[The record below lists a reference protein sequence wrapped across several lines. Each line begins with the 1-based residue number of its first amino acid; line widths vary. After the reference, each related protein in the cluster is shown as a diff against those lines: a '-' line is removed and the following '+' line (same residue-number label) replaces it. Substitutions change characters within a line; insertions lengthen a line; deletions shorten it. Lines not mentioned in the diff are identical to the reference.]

1 MVFGLSILLFA
12 KLKGF
17 YMAGRL
23 KKFFGKFIKKKKPEI
38 TETKDMTQS
47 DLVDACLNLVENSEI
62 YNIDFNWD
70 STIESDYTVDYR
82 IYVLSKEPGKY
93 NYKVGSEMGSMYDG
107 YIFEMNKYCYDKN
120 VGDVYEI
127 KFQTKDVYSF
137 YKQDGLENHKK
148 AKELYNLCNEKLKQA
163 EIERKKQTKSEQEI
177 RNKFAKQTE
186 QQKLNKHVLFL
197 RNYGIKK

>member
-1 MVFGLSILLFA
+1 MVNG
-12 KLKGF
+12 
-17 YMAGRL
+17 L
-23 KKFFGKFIKKKKPEI
+23 KKFFGNFLKKTNIAKI

-47 DLVDACLNLVENSEI
+47 DLVDACLNLVQNSDK
-62 YNIDFNWD
+62 NNLDFNWD

-93 NYKVGSEMGSMYDG
+93 NYKVGSEMGSIYDG
-107 YIFEMNKYCYDKN
+107 YIFELNKYCYDKN

-148 AKELYNLCNEKLKQA
+148 AKDLYNLCNEKLKQA
-163 EIERKKQTKSEQEI
+163 EKERKKQTKTEQEI
-177 RNKFAKQTE
+177 RSQFAKQTE
-186 QQKLNKHVLFL
+186 QQKLNNHVLFL
-197 RNYGIKK
+197 RNYGHKK